1 MDISPITQ
9 DNNLA
14 TDQLQRPQEINN
26 QPPQRQLNAI
36 IQQNPIRRIG
46 TVQPNEV
53 NNGWNT
59 PRNRIA
65 VLLMILFSLGI
76 GQTIKGLITNNNEL
90 AADGV
95 YGTIKALMY
104 TALAGCVLHIFG

>member
-1 MDISPITQ
+1 MDTIPLNQS
-9 DNNLA
+9 NNL
-14 TDQLQRPQEINN
+14 TTSDLQRPQEINN

-36 IQQNPIRRIG
+36 IQQNPIVRIG

-65 VLLMILFSLGI
+65 VLLAILFSLGI
-76 GQTIKGLITNNNEL
+76 GQTVNGLLTSNSEMT
-90 AADGV
+90 ADGV
-95 YGTIKALMY
+95 YGTIKAVIY
-104 TALAGCVLHIFG
+104 TALAGCVLHTFG